1 MPGTRAFAAGRFS
14 FQLDGLDC
22 GFVQAVSGGAVTADV
37 VTAPAQASGFAEKHL
52 GPVRYEE
59 IALQLDLSC
68 DARVYDWIAASL
80 TRKFLRKDGSIVAT
94 DAAGKAVSEQ
104 AFTHGLVTEVTVPAL
119 DGASK
124 EACYLTLKVAPETTQ
139 LKKGSGKVKPIAVK
153 KKQQWLASNFK
164 LEIDGLETKRVSR
177 VDALTVKI
185 SAARDAAGELRR
197 PAREPTSVEFPN
209 LRVAFAQA
217 DAKTWSSW
225 FDDFVVKG
233 NNDSSKERGGK
244 LTFLAADGKTR
255 LGALAFFNLGIF
267 RLAPEPR
274 PAGAETV
281 ARLVA
286 DLYCERM
293 ELTVP

>member
-14 FQLDGLDC
+14 LQLDGVDC

-37 VTAPAQASGFAEKHL
+37 VTVPAQGSGFEEKHL
-52 GPVRYEE
+52 GQVRYEE

-80 TRKFLRKDGSIVAT
+80 TRQFLRKDGSIVAT

-104 AFTHGLVTEVTVPAL
+104 AFSDGLVTEVTVPRL

-124 EACYLTLKVAPETTQ
+124 EPCYLTVEVAPETTQ
-139 LKKGSGKVKPIAVK
+139 LKKGSGKAVKPIAVK

-164 LEIDGLETKRVSR
+164 LEIDGLETK
-177 VDALTVKI
+177 T
-185 SAARDAAGELRR
+185 
-197 PAREPTSVEFPN
+197 RE
-209 LRVAFAQA
+209 Q
-217 DAKTWSSW
+217 
-225 FDDFVVKG
+225 
-233 NNDSSKERGGK
+233 

-255 LGALAFFNLGIF
+255 LGALSFFNLGIF

-274 PAGAETV
+274 AAGAETV

-293 ELTVP
+293 ELAVP